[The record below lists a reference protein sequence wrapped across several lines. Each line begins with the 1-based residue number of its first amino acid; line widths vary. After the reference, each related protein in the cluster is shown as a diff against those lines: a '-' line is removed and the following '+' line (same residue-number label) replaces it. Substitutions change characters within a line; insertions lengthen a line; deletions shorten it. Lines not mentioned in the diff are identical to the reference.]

1 MQRASGIL
9 LPIFSLPSTYGIGSL
24 GREAY
29 RFIDFLAATHQSYWQ
44 VLPLGPTSPESG
56 NSPYSALSSF
66 AGNPYFIDLEALQ
79 EEGLLEKE
87 DLSDP
92 EWGEDPARID
102 YLALDQGRDRVLRQA
117 FTRFQERPRPENYQ
131 VFLDRNKNW
140 LEDYSFYRSLR
151 RIYGRD
157 WVNWPRELKY
167 REKDS
172 LKAFRQTQG
181 EEVDYQIFLQ
191 YTFFS
196 HYDRLKAYAHRKGV
210 QLIGDLPIYTPL
222 DSGDCWAR
230 SQYFLLDEEKA
241 PIRVSGVPP
250 DAYSDDGQ
258 VWNHPLYRWE
268 TLKAEGYSYWLD
280 RIRVNARLF
289 DLIRLDHFIGFTT
302 YFSIPYGDKTAH
314 RGEWVGG
321 PGLDFFRAIQ
331 KEFPDLPLI
340 AEDLGS
346 LTPEVSRVK
355 DTMGYPGMGVLQFA
369 FGGDDSRYLP
379 HNYVKNSVIY
389 TSTHDSDP
397 FVGWYRSLP
406 DPVKKRVDT
415 YLLLNEEEGIH
426 WGAVRSLLGS
436 VSDLT
441 IFSLQDLLGLGE
453 EARINIPG
461 IAGGNWAW
469 RVSPDYASQDLI
481 NRFNDYMTTYRRY
494 LF

>member
-1 MQRASGIL
+1 MKERSVPCKEHL
-9 LPIFSLPSTYGIGSL
+9 EFSFPFFPSPLPTGS
-24 GREAY
+24 
-29 RFIDFLAATHQSYWQ
+29 
-44 VLPLGPTSPESG
+44 
-56 NSPYSALSSF
+56 
-66 AGNPYFIDLEALQ
+66 
-79 EEGLLEKE
+79 
-87 DLSDP
+87 
-92 EWGEDPARID
+92 
-102 YLALDQGRDRVLRQA
+102 
-117 FTRFQERPRPENYQ
+117 
-131 VFLDRNKNW
+131 
-140 LEDYSFYRSLR
+140 
-151 RIYGRD
+151 
-157 WVNWPRELKY
+157 
-167 REKDS
+167 
-172 LKAFRQTQG
+172 
-181 EEVDYQIFLQ
+181 EV
-191 YTFFS
+191 
-196 HYDRLKAYAHRKGV
+196 
-210 QLIGDLPIYTPL
+210 
-222 DSGDCWAR
+222 
-230 SQYFLLDEEKA
+230 
-241 PIRVSGVPP
+241 
-250 DAYSDDGQ
+250 
-258 VWNHPLYRWE
+258 
-268 TLKAEGYSYWLD
+268 
-280 RIRVNARLF
+280 
-289 DLIRLDHFIGFTT
+289 
-302 YFSIPYGDKTAH
+302 
-314 RGEWVGG
+314 WVGG
-321 PGLDFFRAIQ
+321 PGLDFFRTIQ
-331 KEFPDLPLI
+331 QEFPDLPLI